1 VTQQPRPLL
10 AVDTPYLL
18 YRSFFALPKSIKGST
33 GAPVNALLGTINAL
47 VQAVQEYDPR
57 AVTLCFGQDAADY
70 RTELFPGYHA
80 DRPPMPPELAAQWN
94 VAPEL
99 FEIFG
104 WTTSERPGFEADDVL
119 GSLATAEQQR
129 GGRSLLMTGDRDMY
143 QCAGPTCA
151 VLYVGARGRGPD
163 LIDAQEVER
172 RYGVPPALV
181 PDLIALRGDPSDGIP
196 GASGI
201 GPKTAAEVLRR
212 HGSLEAAL
220 DNPIGESRRVMHALR
235 EQADELRSFKEVAT
249 LRALDIEP
257 PEDRPTD
264 WAAGAAAAQ
273 EFGMNALA
281 RRLEGIAKTASG

>member
-1 VTQQPRPLL
+1 
-10 AVDTPYLL
+10 
-18 YRSFFALPKSIKGST
+18 
-33 GAPVNALLGTINAL
+33 
-47 VQAVQEYDPR
+47 
-57 AVTLCFGQDAADY
+57 
-70 RTELFPGYHA
+70 
-80 DRPPMPPELAAQWN
+80 
-94 VAPEL
+94 
-99 FEIFG
+99 
-104 WTTSERPGFEADDVL
+104 
-119 GSLATAEQQR
+119 
-129 GGRSLLMTGDRDMY
+129 
-143 QCAGPTCA
+143 

-172 RYGVPPALV
+172 RYGIPPALV

-235 EQADELRSFKEVAT
+235 EQADELRSFKDVAT
-249 LRALDIEP
+249 LRSLDVEP
-257 PEDRPTD
+257 PEDRATD